1 VRFYYS
7 VCVDDVALRMLFS
20 TSDQFNVTKT
30 WWIPSNPNILKRP
43 VITKLVLNFFLVRS
57 PVGDQV
63 ANIDF
68 ILKVFVSAGHFLST
82 FFWCQGK
89 IISEKNYIVT

>member
-1 VRFYYS
+1 MRFYYS
-7 VCVDDVALRMLFS
+7 FCVDAVAMLFS

-57 PVGDQV
+57 PMGDQV

-68 ILKVFVSAGHFLST
+68 ILKVFVPAGHFLST
-82 FFWCQGK
+82 FFLV
-89 IISEKNYIVT
+89 SRKNYF